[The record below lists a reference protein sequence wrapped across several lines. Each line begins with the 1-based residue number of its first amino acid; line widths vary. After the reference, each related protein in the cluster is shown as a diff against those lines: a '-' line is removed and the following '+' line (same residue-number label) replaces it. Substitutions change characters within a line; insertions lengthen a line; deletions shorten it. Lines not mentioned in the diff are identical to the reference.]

1 MFIGFAILVMGN
13 YLPRCRYNFT
23 MGIRTPWTLND
34 EKNWN
39 KTHRIAGFFWTA
51 GGILMVVLGYFRM
64 AVLYFAVLAVI
75 VLVPVGYSYV
85 LYRRES
91 V

>member
-1 MFIGFAILVMGN
+1 MIFLLILAGGLLARFLAEK
-13 YLPRCRYNFT
+13 YY
-23 MGIRTPWTLND
+23 

>member
-1 MFIGFAILVMGN
+1 
-13 YLPRCRYNFT
+13 
-23 MGIRTPWTLND
+23 
-34 EKNWN
+34 
-39 KTHRIAGFFWTA
+39 
-51 GGILMVVLGYFRM
+51 MVVLGYFRM